1 MSRVFSTS
9 LAESVHH
16 RSSFLSWR
24 GHSSDTLLIP
34 LTYNSTHP
42 RYRLA
47 FHLET
52 VLREASILIS
62 IYLPKSLFYS
72 YLYFPSWTL
81 LHPPSHSV
89 WRTYQVLLPHLLVSI
104 ISSPS
109 SSVRVIALDTTS
121 PSLSSL
127 LQSGSFFPRSRHLI
141 LRYPS
146 IRPQRPNGYS
156 TPKH

>member
-1 MSRVFSTS
+1 MPHPESGSLNKSVSEQHRPTMFRPSLKDGTEMSSSTQRSTTLSQLSKGMLSRTAFVLALPLLQETPSLIRFGYFMSRVFSTS

-72 YLYFPSWTL
+72 YLYFPS
-81 LHPPSHSV
+81 
-89 WRTYQVLLPHLLVSI
+89 
-104 ISSPS
+104 
-109 SSVRVIALDTTS
+109 
-121 PSLSSL
+121 
-127 LQSGSFFPRSRHLI
+127 
-141 LRYPS
+141 
-146 IRPQRPNGYS
+146 
-156 TPKH
+156 